1 MCIVASGHLSLIQ
14 DHESPMIIQG
24 EYEVHLLDDEKVPK
38 NACLSVLFVS
48 NILKPFFHFSLYQ
61 FSTISPSCSEFGY
74 HFRSSSHG
82 CDSLVTHI
90 FSKFFVFINVLLGP
104 TSFISK
110 SCLREKN
117 HCSSKKKL

>member
-14 DHESPMIIQG
+14 DLESPMIIQG

-38 NACLSVLFVS
+38 NACLYVLFVS

-90 FSKFFVFINVLLGP
+90 FSKFFVFIAVKAVIDGHLFL
-104 TSFISK
+104 T
-110 SCLREKN
+110 
-117 HCSSKKKL
+117 HDV